1 MKKIVIE
8 TDQAPAATGPYTQA
22 LAAGPFVFIS
32 GQIPLDAK
40 GRLVE
45 GDIVVQTVQ
54 VMANLK
60 AILGAVGLTL
70 KDVVKTTVYLAGPGR
85 FPGDEPGLRRVLPP
99 TPAGPH
105 HYPGGGPAP
114 ESVRGDRRHRGEK
127 GVALVRVFEGGPGDF
142 LIPSCV
148 QKGTKN
154 VGAHLCVRP
163 LRGDGQVPPT
173 RIVL

>member
-1 MKKIVIE
+1 MKEIVIE
-8 TDQAPAATGPYTQA
+8 TDQAPAAIGPYTQA
-22 LAAGPFVFIS
+22 IAAGPFVFIS

-60 AILGAVGLTL
+60 AILAAVGLAL
-70 KDVVKTTVYLAGPGR
+70 KDVVKNHGLPGGYGR
-85 FPGDEPGLRRVLPP
+85 FPGDEPDLRRVLPP

-105 HYPGGGPAP
+105 HRPGGGPAP

-127 GVALVRVFEGGPGDF
+127 GVERLNPPSPG
-142 LIPSCV
+142 
-148 QKGTKN
+148 
-154 VGAHLCVRP
+154 
-163 LRGDGQVPPT
+163 
-173 RIVL
+173 